1 MIFTLFNSYNI
12 IIPFILGQIYIP
24 CSYQPCIEGSKY
36 LLIYFHGN
44 AEDIGY
50 AAEFTRKLTVGLKV

>member
-1 MIFTLFNSYNI
+1 MIKMHF
-12 IIPFILGQIYIP
+12 LGQIYIP
-24 CSYQPCIEGSKY
+24 CSYQPYIEGSKY

-50 AAEFTRKLTVGLKV
+50 AAEFARKLSLGLKV